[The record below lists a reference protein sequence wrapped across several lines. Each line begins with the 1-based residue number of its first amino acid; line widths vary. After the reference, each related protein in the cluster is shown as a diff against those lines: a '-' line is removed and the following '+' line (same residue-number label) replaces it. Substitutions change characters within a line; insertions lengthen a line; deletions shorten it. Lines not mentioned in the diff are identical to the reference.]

1 MRAVAVTWVEIA
13 GQRYL
18 IAMLGEQS
26 DWVHNARATNGA
38 VTFRRGHRKKAQLEE
53 LPVGDRAAVLR
64 AWYSR
69 AGRSSTPRKYI
80 GLEPGAP
87 LESFAEI
94 APKRPVFRI
103 SPASALP

>member
-1 MRAVAVTWVEIA
+1 MRAVAVTWVEVA

-26 DWVHNARATNGA
+26 DWVHNARATNGV
-38 VTFRRGHRKKAQLEE
+38 VTFRRGRRKKARLEE
-53 LPVGDRAAVLR
+53 LPVEERAAVLQ

-80 GLEPGAP
+80 GLEPDAP
-87 LESFAEI
+87 LESFAKI
-94 APKRPVFRI
+94 APKWPVFRI